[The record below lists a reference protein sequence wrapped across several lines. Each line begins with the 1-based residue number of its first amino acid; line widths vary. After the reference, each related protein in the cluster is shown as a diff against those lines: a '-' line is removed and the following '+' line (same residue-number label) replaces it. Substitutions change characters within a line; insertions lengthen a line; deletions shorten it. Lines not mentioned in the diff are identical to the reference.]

1 MAVNQVPT
9 ALDTSPEPLSNALGN
24 APEPLPTALDNAP
37 TNQVFTARNTS
48 PDQGSNALDSSP
60 NQVFTAMNTSP
71 EPLPNALDNAPMSD
85 AARFLAP
92 TRRWPER
99 KPKPPR
105 PEPTETGRTIWIG
118 G

>member
-1 MAVNQVPT
+1 MAVNQVST
-9 ALDTSPEPLSNALGN
+9 ALDTS
-24 APEPLPTALDNAP
+24 PEPLPTALDNAP
-37 TNQVFTARNTS
+37 E
-48 PDQGSNALDSSP
+48 PLSNALDD
-60 NQVFTAMNTSP
+60 
-71 EPLPNALDNAPMSD
+71 EPMSD

-92 TRRWPER
+92 TRRWPDR

>member
-1 MAVNQVPT
+1 MAVDQVPT
-9 ALDTSPEPLSNALGN
+9 ALDTSPEPL
-24 APEPLPTALDNAP
+24 
-37 TNQVFTARNTS
+37 FTGVN
-48 PDQGSNALDSSP
+48 
-60 NQVFTAMNTSP
+60 
-71 EPLPNALDNAPMSD
+71 NAPMSD

-92 TRRWPER
+92 TRRWPDR